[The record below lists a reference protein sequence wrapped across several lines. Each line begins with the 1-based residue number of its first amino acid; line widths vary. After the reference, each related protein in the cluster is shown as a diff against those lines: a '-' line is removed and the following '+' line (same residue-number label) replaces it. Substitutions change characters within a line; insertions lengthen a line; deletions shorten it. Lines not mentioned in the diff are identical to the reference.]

1 VRIVLVNASCQ
12 RVGGVETY
20 LDTIMP
26 ALQNAGHEIAFC
38 YEAEVR
44 SDRATIGLPPG
55 APSWCLERMGM
66 QPTLA
71 AVRQWSPDLIYS
83 HHVESVELQEKLL
96 DIAPTV
102 FFAHAYYGTC
112 ISGSKAFRQ
121 PRPTPCHRQFGWQ
134 CLFHFFPRRC
144 GGMNPLTMASLY
156 RVQATRLELL
166 KRHQALI
173 THSEYMRDEYIRH
186 GLPPERVFSVGY
198 SVHPLRAPGTPTPPR
213 VRTPE
218 SRAVWRLAFA
228 GRMDNLKGGLLLLK
242 ALPLVRAA
250 GRPLHLTLAGDGPQR
265 SQWERAA
272 AEVTSSHPDIQ
283 IEFPGWLGEAELAT
297 LFQTS
302 DLLTVPSIWPE
313 PFGVVGVQAGFE
325 GVPAAAFAVGGIPTW
340 LIDGVSGH
348 LAPGDPPT
356 AEGLARVILQC
367 LSNEEHYL
375 DLCKGAE
382 MMAERF
388 TIQAHLSELV
398 PLLESAANSGT
409 LNAFR

>member
-1 VRIVLVNASCQ
+1 
-12 RVGGVETY
+12 
-20 LDTIMP
+20 
-26 ALQNAGHEIAFC
+26 
-38 YEAEVR
+38 
-44 SDRATIGLPPG
+44 
-55 APSWCLERMGM
+55 
-66 QPTLA
+66 
-71 AVRQWSPDLIYS
+71 
-83 HHVESVELQEKLL
+83 
-96 DIAPTV
+96 
-102 FFAHAYYGTC
+102 
-112 ISGSKAFRQ
+112 
-121 PRPTPCHRQFGWQ
+121 
-134 CLFHFFPRRC
+134 
-144 GGMNPLTMASLY
+144 
-156 RVQATRLELL
+156 
-166 KRHQALI
+166 
-173 THSEYMRDEYIRH
+173 
-186 GLPPERVFSVGY
+186 
-198 SVHPLRAPGTPTPPR
+198 
-213 VRTPE
+213 
-218 SRAVWRLAFA
+218 
-228 GRMDNLKGGLLLLK
+228 MDNLKGGLLLLK